1 MFHFGKLAVD
11 LGTTNTVI
19 WKDGEVVLFEPSV
32 VSVNTENQKV
42 VAAGGEAKKMS
53 GKTPDYIEVVSPL
66 RHGAIADYGAVT
78 SMLKWFFREVMGTSW
93 LFGPEVIV
101 PVASGTTQVE
111 QRAVMDAMSQAGA
124 RKVNLI
130 DAPLAAAIGAKVSIA
145 DSFGNMVVNLGGGM
159 VEAAIIASGGVVA
172 VSTVREAGEKINET
186 IEEYLN
192 KKYSLAVG
200 RLTVEDIKIKLGSA
214 VKLKKEEILEVG
226 GRDLTGGLPKTINLS
241 SEEVFEVV
249 RPELDRVVGVIKEV
263 LGVTPPELVADVI
276 DRGIVLTGGMSQ
288 MRGLGTFLTRETG
301 VAVHVAL
308 EPEFCVVK
316 GAAMVM
322 ENMGMYQKLVR

>member
-1 MFHFGKLAVD
+1 MLHFGKLAVD
-11 LGTTNTVI
+11 LGTANTVI
-19 WKDGEVVLFEPSV
+19 WKDGEVVLAEPSV
-32 VSVNTENQKV
+32 VSVKVENRRV

-53 GKTPDYIEVVSPL
+53 GKAPDYIEVVSPL
-66 RHGAIADYGAVT
+66 KSGAIADYGAAT
-78 SMLKWFFREVMGTSW
+78 SMLKWFFREVMGASW
-93 LFGPEVIV
+93 FFGPEVIV

-111 QRAVMDAMSQAGA
+111 QRAVIDAVSSAGA

-130 DAPLAAAIGAKVSIA
+130 DSPLAAAIGAKVSIA
-145 DSFGNMVVNLGGGM
+145 DSFGNMVVSLGGGM

-172 VSTVREAGEKINET
+172 VRSVREAGGRIDEV
-186 IEEYLN
+186 IEDFLK

-214 VKLKKEEILEVG
+214 VKLKKEEFLEVR
-226 GRDLTGGLPKTINLS
+226 GREMTGGLPKTLNLS

-263 LGVTPPELVADVI
+263 LGITPPELVADVV
-276 DRGIVLTGGMSQ
+276 DRGIVLVGGMSK
-288 MRGLGTFLTRETG
+288 MRGLNVFLTRETG

-322 ENMGMYQKLVR
+322 ENMGMYQKLVK